1 MSLTSSPS
9 SSLQSWALDVAL
21 IHHPI
26 VSKDQQVITTSVTN
40 LDIHDIARSCRTFGV
55 RRYFIVTPLEL
66 QVRLVQKILRHWD
79 GEEGKIYNSKR
90 RSALSLVQLAP
101 SLTAVQEM
109 IASEHSTNGQRPC
122 TITTAAQR
130 GPKTIS
136 FQELL
141 TRECAPSHWKMTN
154 QGRSE
159 KNLLLVF
166 GTGWGLHPSVFE
178 LGDEQLDPIVGPAA
192 DSYNHLSVRSAVAIY
207 LAQLGDFLKSKISA
221 END

>member
-1 MSLTSSPS
+1 MSLTSPSP
-9 SSLQSWALDVAL
+9 QTWALDVAL
-21 IHHPI
+21 VHHPI
-26 VSKDQQVITTSVTN
+26 ISKDQQVITTSVTN

-79 GEEGKIYNSKR
+79 GEEGQIYNTKR

-101 SLTAVQEM
+101 SLEAVQD
-109 IASEHSTNGQRPC
+109 IITAEHAVNGQRPC

-130 GPKTIS
+130 GPKTIA
-136 FQELL
+136 FHQLL
-141 TRECAPSHWKMTN
+141 ARECSPAQWQLSTLPRTD
-154 QGRSE
+154 

-166 GTGWGLHPSVFE
+166 GTGWGLHPSVLE
-178 LGDEQLDPIVGPAA
+178 QGDEQLDPIVGLAA

-207 LAQLGDFLKSKISA
+207 LAQVSEFLSTQKR
-221 END
+221 